1 MPDDIVLV
9 VVHHECV
16 VPKMTVRAN
25 FHRGS
30 RGNGCAVVDECMI
43 SDLDPSRSVCDQLN
57 GHDRSVKADAFTEHH
72 LATTRK
78 LDAALQSHRERHL
91 CLAAQAQ
98 LSVHDVTEFR
108 DLADE

>member
-16 VPKMTVRAN
+16 VPKMTVGAN
-25 FHRGS
+25 LHRGS
-30 RGNGCAVVDECMI
+30 RGNGGAIVDECMI
-43 SDLDPSRSVCDQLN
+43 SDFDPPRSVCDQLN

-72 LATTRK
+72 LAATRD
-78 LDAALQSHRERHL
+78 LDATSQSHREGRP

-98 LSVHDVTEFR
+98 LSVHDVTE
-108 DLADE
+108 